1 MARDRGFSL
10 LESLVALAIL
20 AVSLGAITSIF
31 ATALRAAAE
40 ADAITRATLAGESL
54 LSRVGGQIPL
64 AAGVSSGELDG
75 RLRWRATATPFQGDE
90 GLAAWQ
96 MPLRAYWVEIEI
108 SWDDAG
114 RHRAV
119 ALATLRLTPDPGSSL

>member
-1 MARDRGFSL
+1 MAQDQGFSL

-20 AVSLGAITSIF
+20 AISLGAITGIF
-31 ATALRAAAE
+31 ATALRNAAE
-40 ADAITRATLAGESL
+40 ADAVTRATLAGESL
-54 LSRVGGQIPL
+54 LNHVGGQIPL

-75 RLRWRATATPFQGDE
+75 RLHWQVTTTPFYGDE
-90 GLAAWQ
+90 DLTSWQ

-114 RHRAV
+114 RRRAV
-119 ALATLRLTPDPGSSL
+119 ALATLRLTPDPGLSL